1 MMTKEQ
7 TLMVLQ
13 VLKRK
18 LQGLRIF
25 RVIEELFSLYI
36 IIKVFTADSQVN
48 LLGVNFTEGRAIEL
62 MVLLLVIEF
71 CLTRIQTNYKQV
83 GQQLIETLKDLTEQE
98 KRLVQQ
104 FKRY

>member
-71 CLTRIQTNYKQV
+71 CLTRIQTNYKRGRSTV
-83 GQQLIETLKDLTEQE
+83 NRD
-98 KRLVQQ
+98 
-104 FKRY
+104 FKRFDGTRKTTCATI

>member
-36 IIKVFTADSQVN
+36 IIKTKCVQSRHM
-48 LLGVNFTEGRAIEL
+48 LRIS
-62 MVLLLVIEF
+62 LV
-71 CLTRIQTNYKQV
+71 
-83 GQQLIETLKDLTEQE
+83 
-98 KRLVQQ
+98 
-104 FKRY
+104 

>member
-71 CLTRIQTNYKQV
+71 CLTRIQTNYKRSRSTV
-83 GQQLIETLKDLTEQE
+83 NRD
-98 KRLVQQ
+98 
-104 FKRY
+104 FKRFDGTRKTTCATI

>member
-1 MMTKEQ
+1 
-7 TLMVLQ
+7 
-13 VLKRK
+13 
-18 LQGLRIF
+18 
-25 RVIEELFSLYI
+25 
-36 IIKVFTADSQVN
+36 
-48 LLGVNFTEGRAIEL
+48 

-98 KRLVQQ
+98 KQLVQQ